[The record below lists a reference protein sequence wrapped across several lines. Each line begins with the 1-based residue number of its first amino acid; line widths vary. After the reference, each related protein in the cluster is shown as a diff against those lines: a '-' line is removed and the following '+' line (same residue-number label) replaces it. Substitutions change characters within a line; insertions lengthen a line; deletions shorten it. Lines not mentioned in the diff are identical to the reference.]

1 MDGVMRTIKKN
12 ELVNKLKE
20 NNISE
25 GLIEKILARISKVNN
40 KSELDKVEKSIKNNN
55 VRLSAIKD
63 ELRQKFIDVYGSLSN
78 TPQSQLDLLDR

>member
-1 MDGVMRTIKKN
+1 MRTIKKN